1 MVEAVGG
8 EGEVTELRVS
18 LVGGYR
24 DEAGISQQVGDS
36 ISTHYTKQYLNCKLT
51 TLYLHSINTI
61 STQVGDTIL
70 QVMAEHGPELRL
82 VLDIYSII
90 SIHIYT
96 ISTQNIHN
104 I

>member
-36 ISTHYTKQYLNCKLT
+36 ISTHYLL
-51 TLYLHSINTI
+51 S
-61 STQVGDTIL
+61 
-70 QVMAEHGPELRL
+70 
-82 VLDIYSII
+82 
-90 SIHIYT
+90 IYT
-96 ISTQNIHN
+96 LSSHPDANKDTDNV
-104 I
+104 